1 MGWLRIALFVTAI
14 ASLIST
20 MAVDTAGTKALIGCV
35 SGAVVGLLWALL
47 LRDAPQYE
55 ADKWKQMTENV
66 TEAQRLIDQIRGHR
80 REIYGLSPKIINGP
94 FGLSDSLATLPV
106 VALFFVIGYMLTLDS
121 SLYSYVLDLQ
131 RPIPPEPKTLLLYVG
146 LLFSF
151 SAAFLGLSTKLLG
164 RLFPRKH
171 NAATDNSP

>member
-20 MAVDTAGTKALIGCV
+20 MAVDAAGTKALIGCV

-66 TEAQRLIDQIRGHR
+66 MEAQRLIDQIRGHR
-80 REIYGLSPKIINGP
+80 REIYGLSPKTINGP
-94 FGLSDSLATLPV
+94 FGLTDSLSTFPV
-106 VALFFVIGYMLTLDS
+106 VALFFVIGYILTLDS
-121 SLYSYVLDLQ
+121 SLYSYVLDLE

-151 SAAFLGLSTKLLG
+151 SAAFLGLSTKLLS
-164 RLFPRKH
+164 RLFPRTH
-171 NAATDNSP
+171 NAANDNSP

>member
-1 MGWLRIALFVTAI
+1 MSWLRIALFVTAI

-20 MAVDTAGTKALIGCV
+20 MAMDAAGTKALIGCV

-47 LRDAPQYE
+47 LRYAPQCE

-80 REIYGLSPKIINGP
+80 REIYGLSPKTINGP
-94 FGLSDSLATLPV
+94 FGLSDSLSTLPV
-106 VALFFVIGYMLTLDS
+106 VALFFVIGYMLTLNS
-121 SLYSYVLDLQ
+121 SLYSYVLNLQ